1 VAALDSGRGQFSAAA
16 TTPPKKPWNREYI
29 KDARSRSFSVTFEWS
44 TTLPES
50 VIWRNKLATTTLKA
64 STLPREFVFNG
75 ARIPDPDPQMNIDQ
89 VRDLL
94 TPSYPEIATAT
105 MTGPEDTGTSL
116 RYSFSRAIG
125 SKG

>member
-1 VAALDSGRGQFSAAA
+1 M
-16 TTPPKKPWNREYI
+16 
-29 KDARSRSFSVTFEWS
+29 S
-44 TTLPES
+44 TTAASLDFIIVTITYPQS
-50 VIWRNKLATTTLKA
+50 FWRRKMATTTLKT
-64 STLPREFVFNG
+64 SSLPREFVFNSS
-75 ARIPDPDPQMNIDQ
+75 RIPDPDPEMSIDQ